1 MEREFIYIGAVL
13 IGLLTLIMGLFLLYI
28 NYKKTERIKEQLNRA
43 ELSYMREYYEKMLYD
58 INNKISEDS
67 NRWKEINHL
76 LLSYKPEVNNPYYF
90 NNTKTFDSIF
100 FKNFGIDVDN
110 IITNKEQVFILT
122 PFLNAEKD
130 TFHTIQKACNSI
142 GFRAIKGDEEYI
154 KGDVFSYILQ
164 NILKSRI
171 VIANING
178 RNPNVF
184 YELGIAQAIGKPT
197 ILVSENLNEIPFD
210 LQSQN
215 IILYKTHDEL
225 FDKLSSM
232 LKKSL
237 IHNL

>member
-1 MEREFIYIGAVL
+1 MQKEFIYIGAIL
-13 IGLLTLIMGLFLLYI
+13 IGLLTLIMGMFLLYI

-43 ELSYMREYYEKMLYD
+43 ELSYMREYYEKILYD

-76 LLSYKPEVNNPYYF
+76 LLSYKPEVNSSYYF

-100 FKNFGIDVDN
+100 FKSFGIDVDN
-110 IITNKEQVFILT
+110 IVTNKEQVFILT

-130 TFHTIQKACNSI
+130 TFNIIKKACNSI
-142 GFRAIKGDEEYI
+142 GFKATKGDEEYI

-225 FDKLSSM
+225 FNRLSSM

>member
-1 MEREFIYIGAVL
+1 MEREFVYIGAVL
-13 IGLLTLIMGLFLLYI
+13 IGLLTLIMGIFLLYI
-28 NYKKTERIKEQLNRA
+28 NHKKSERIKEQLNRA
-43 ELSYMREYYEKMLYD
+43 ELSYMREYYEKILYD

-76 LLSYKPEVNNPYYF
+76 LLSYKPEVNSSYYF

-100 FKNFGIDVDN
+100 FKSFGIDVDN
-110 IITNKEQVFILT
+110 IVTNREQVFILT

-130 TFHTIQKACNSI
+130 TFNTIQKACNSI

-225 FDKLSSM
+225 FNKLSSM